1 MNMNLF
7 AHVVMLGWIPV
18 VLFLFATLPTRRA
31 VIVAFLT
38 AWLFLPM
45 AGYQVKGLPDYT
57 KMSATCAGVLLAT
70 LIFDISRLRT
80 FRPHWAD
87 LPMLVWCSVPFL
99 SSLSNDLGPY
109 DGFSAT
115 LERTVEWGFPYF
127 IGRVY
132 FRDLAALRELAIG
145 IFIGGLVY
153 VPLCLFEIKMSPQ
166 LHLIFYGFHQHDWVQ
181 TLRFGGWRP
190 MVFMQHG
197 LMVGMWMTAAALLG
211 IWLWRTRTVR
221 WFGALPVWPLLGL
234 LLLTT
239 ALCKSLG
246 SALLL
251 VIGVALLFFAERG
264 RRGWAVLLVALVP
277 AGYMLARTAGHWDG
291 AALVRLAERINPE
304 RAESLEFR
312 LVNEDKLM
320 ARALQRPGLGWGG
333 WGRNLVRDESTEAN
347 MTTPDEFWV
356 IAAGLNG
363 LVGLGAITLAFML
376 PPLLFLR
383 RVSTAHW
390 GKPVFAPAAALCV
403 LLLMYALD
411 NLPNAMI
418 NPIFILCNGAVVA
431 TATARVAARTTRVAR
446 LVGPRQSQPTTAPP
460 GVDPALGGQP

>member
-1 MNMNLF
+1 MTMNLF
-7 AHVVMLGWIPV
+7 AQIVMLAWIPA

-45 AGYQVKGLPDYT
+45 AGYQLKSLPDYT

-80 FRPHWAD
+80 YRPRWAD
-87 LPMLVWCSVPFL
+87 LPMLIWCVVPFL
-99 SSLSNDLGPY
+99 SSVSNGLGPY
-109 DGFSAT
+109 DGVSAMV
-115 LERTVEWGFPYF
+115 ERTVEWGFPYF

-197 LMVGMWMTAAALLG
+197 LMVGMWMTAASLLG
-211 IWLWRTRTVR
+211 IWLWRTHTLR
-221 WFGALPVWPLLGL
+221 WFGSLPIWPALGL
-234 LLLTT
+234 LLFTT

-251 VIGVALLFFAERG
+251 VTGVVTLFIVERG
-264 RRGWAVLLVALVP
+264 RRGWLVLIVALVP
-277 AGYMLARTAGHWDG
+277 TGYMIARTAGHWEGD
-291 AALVRLAERINPE
+291 ALVRLADRISPD

-320 ARALQRPGLGWGG
+320 ARALQRPVLGWGG
-333 WGRNLVRDESTEAN
+333 WGRNLVRDENTEAN
-347 MTTPDEFWV
+347 TTTPDEFWV
-356 IAAGLNG
+356 IAAGTNG
-363 LVGLGAITLAFML
+363 LLGLSSITLAFML

-390 GKPVFAPAAALCV
+390 GKPVFAPAAALSV

-431 TATARVAARTTRVAR
+431 TATARVAAQARRVVRVVSPRPAQP
-446 LVGPRQSQPTTAPP
+446 LEPPPIAGSPAGGPP
-460 GVDPALGGQP
+460 